1 MSCRIVIDGN
11 IGSGK
16 TTQMKLLA
24 QEGFSVLTEQIQDW
38 PLDDFYKDPPKFA
51 LALQLAVLKSFQATG
66 VQVYERSPESS
77 REVFW
82 KMLRDEGTATEED
95 DAKYKEAYKLSGWY
109 PDVHIYIDTPPQI
122 CFGRLESR
130 KQTGDSAIS
139 LDYIKKIDKYYKRYT
154 MVGCAHRIDGRL
166 SPIQILEQ
174 ILCVIRKKDEL
185 YRADSEGSEISQD
198 I

>member
-1 MSCRIVIDGN
+1 MKRRIVIDGN

-16 TTQMKLLA
+16 STQVKLLA
-24 QEGFSVLTEQIQDW
+24 SEGFSVLTEQIDDW
-38 PLDDFYKDPPKFA
+38 PLDDFYKDPKKFA
-51 LALQLAVLKSFQATG
+51 LALQLAVLKSFQAEG

-82 KMLRDEGTATEED
+82 KMLLDDGTATKED
-95 DAKYKEAYKLSGWY
+95 DEKYKKEYSLSGWY
-109 PDVHIYIDTPPQI
+109 PDIHIYIDTPPKT
-122 CFGRLESR
+122 CFDRLESR

-139 LDYIKKIDKYYKRYT
+139 LDYIQKIDRYYKRYT

-166 SPIQILEQ
+166 SPVQILEQ
-174 ILCVIRKKDEL
+174 ILWVIRKDEL
-185 YRADSEGSEISQD
+185 HRTDSEGSEVSQD